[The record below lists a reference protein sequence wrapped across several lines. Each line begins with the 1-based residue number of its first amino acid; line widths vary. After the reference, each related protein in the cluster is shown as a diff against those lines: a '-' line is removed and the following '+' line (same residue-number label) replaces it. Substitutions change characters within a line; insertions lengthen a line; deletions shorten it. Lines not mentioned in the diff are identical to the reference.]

1 MTKPRFR
8 WSVLIAVLAIALV
21 AASCGDDEEPAP
33 DTSAADAA
41 ALEQAQADAAAAEDA
56 AAAAA
61 AEADAAAAE
70 ADAAAAEADAA
81 DARAAEAEAALEAA
95 RAEAEGAIDP
105 DVVAELEA
113 ALEAAAAEADAARE
127 EADAAA
133 AEAAAAEAAAV
144 AAEEAAA
151 AAEIVGVGETA
162 RINWSGFPENY
173 LPGADFSI
181 GYLRIANE
189 NLVVIGQ
196 DGSIQPQLATSWEY
210 TSPTTLQLNLREGVL
225 FHDGTPF
232 NSEAVKVSI
241 EAIAAADTDIAGP
254 ARAITEVEIIDDL
267 TVALHT
273 DGPSPSLLLTL
284 TTLSTLIHSPTAIAD
299 GTLLTQPVGTGPWAY
314 NADTSSP
321 GTRLNFDYFDDYWGG
336 RASVGFDHI
345 ELYGI
350 TDLNAGTGALE
361 TGQIDLT
368 YTEPEFL
375 DGFTANPETAWLQ
388 YPAIRNGMVF
398 FDYAPGG
405 VFSDVRVRQAACHAM
420 NNVETAAFTGS
431 LPQTQTFLAG
441 QVGHIEGF
449 DGFPHDP
456 DRAAELLAEAGNPTV
471 AAESL
476 ATFFTRDQV
485 TVFLDQLNQVDGFDV
500 AIQVVPPPQWFG
512 QWDSGQYELGV
523 GSQQGLH
530 PADWFNRYF
539 AAEAHP
545 SGYASDE
552 LQAAADAA
560 TAAGTGPEADALW
573 TEVSRIVHEDAL
585 TCARMTGPETLVW
598 RTDRLAGVRPATFAF
613 EPKLIDYRN
622 LRPAS

>member
-1 MTKPRFR
+1 MTKPNFR
-8 WSVLIAVLAIALV
+8 WPFLLAVLVVALV
-21 AASCGDDEEPAP
+21 AASCGGDDEPSS

-41 ALEQAQADAAAAEDA
+41 ALEQAQAE

-61 AEADAAAAE
+61 AEADAAADRAAQAE
-70 ADAAAAEADAA
+70 ADL
-81 DARAAEAEAALEAA
+81 EAAL
-95 RAEAEGAIDP
+95 AEAEGAIDP
-105 DVVAELEA
+105 EVLAELQ
-113 ALEAAAAEADAARE
+113 AELAE
-127 EADAAA
+127 
-133 AEAAAAEAAAV
+133 AEAAAASARAEA
-144 AAEEAAA
+144 EAAA
-151 AAEIVGVGETA
+151 AAVAEAAAEPEYVGAGETV

-173 LPGADFSI
+173 LPGADFPI
-181 GYLRIANE
+181 GYLRLAVE

-196 DGSIQPQLATSWEY
+196 DGSIEPQLATSWEY

-225 FHDGTPF
+225 FHDGTSF
-232 NSEAVKVSI
+232 NSEAVKASL
-241 EAIAAADTDIAGP
+241 EAIAAADSDIAGP
-254 ARAITEVEIIDDL
+254 ARVITEVEVIDDL

-284 TTLSTLIHSPTAIAD
+284 TTLSTLMHSPTAIED

-321 GTRLNFDYFDDYWGG
+321 GTRLNFDYFPDYWGG
-336 RASVGFDHI
+336 RNSVGFDHV

-350 TDLNAGTGALE
+350 ADLNANAGALE

-368 YTEPEFL
+368 YTDLEFL
-375 DGFTANPETAWLQ
+375 DGFTANSDIDWLQ

-405 VFSDVRVRQAACHAM
+405 VFSDVRVRQAACYAM
-420 NNVETAAFTGS
+420 DNVANAAFTGS
-431 LPQTQTFLAG
+431 IPQTQTFLPG
-441 QVGHIEGF
+441 QIGHIEGF
-449 DGFPHDP
+449 EGFPHDP
-456 DRAAELLAEAGNPTV
+456 DRAAQLLAEAGSPTV
-471 AAESL
+471 QAETL
-476 ATFFTRDQV
+476 ATFFTEEQV
-485 TVFLDQLNQVDGFDV
+485 TIFLDQLNEVDGFDV

-512 QWDSGQYELGV
+512 QWASGQYELGV

-539 AAEAHP
+539 SAEAHP

-560 TAAGTGPEADALW
+560 VAAGTGPEADALW

-585 TCARMTGPETLVW
+585 TCVRMTGPETLAW
-598 RTDRLAGVRPATFAF
+598 RTDRLAGVRPSTFAF
-613 EPKLIDYRN
+613 EPKMIDYKN
-622 LRPAS
+622 LRPAG